1 MRSYNIAIFTS
12 TPDLDYSMGT
22 SPLRALK
29 SIGRHNIISIDHK
42 ALYRLHGLNQT
53 VRITREIL
61 YKNKVDIVLFGLDA
75 DYEFPIEY
83 FSELRNHYFTVLHI
97 GDDEHFFDKSSRYY
111 SQAFDIAM
119 TQSRLCMGRYELYG
133 VDSILLPPAFDVSR
147 VKDLLHEKIYDV
159 CFVGAVANKVGRKE
173 FLKYLVENEIGIE
186 IFGSG
191 TPGGVISLSEMNRI
205 YGSSKIGLSFSGVA
219 TDSCLDRDI
228 AINRRVK
235 QTKVRA
241 QEIALM
247 KTFVLAEYVPGIE
260 EFFDVG
266 REIDIFHNRNELLHK
281 VKYYLEYDS
290 KREDMTARA
299 FERAVHDCDEQYV
312 WEKLL
317 KEIGEKLDLK
327 INERIEREDI
337 IYKDPIFKR
346 AFSSFHVIKFLDFVF
361 RVKPKLAFD
370 EFMIF
375 MKYPL
380 LDWGVFTHYLKSN
393 VFRVLGEIKWL
404 RSLVR
409 KLKTLFF
416 VCNGIFKSGN

>member
-1 MRSYNIAIFTS
+1 MRSYNIAIFTA

-29 SIGRHNIISIDHK
+29 SIGRHNVIPIDHK
-42 ALYRLHGLNQT
+42 ALYRLHGLNQAIE
-53 VRITREIL
+53 ITRNLLHE
-61 YKNKVDIVLFGLDA
+61 NKVDIVLFGLDTG
-75 DYEFPIEY
+75 YEFPIEY
-83 FSELRNHYFTVLHI
+83 FSELRSLYFMVLHV

-111 SQAFDIAM
+111 SQGFDLAM

-147 VKDLLHEKIYDV
+147 IKDLLYEKIYDS
-159 CFVGAVANKVGRKE
+159 CFVGAVTNKIGRE
-173 FLKYLVENEIGIE
+173 EYLEHLVENNIDIK
-186 IFGSG
+186 IAGSG
-191 TPGGVISLSEMNRI
+191 TSGGVVSVSEMSRI

-219 TDSCLDRDI
+219 TNSCLDQDI
-228 AINRRVK
+228 AINRRIK

-266 REIDIFHNRNELLHK
+266 REIDIFRNRNELLLK
-281 VKYYLEYDS
+281 VKYYLENDS

-312 WEKLL
+312 WGKLL
-317 KEIGEKLDLK
+317 EEIGEKIDLK
-327 INERIEREDI
+327 NNEGIEREDI
-337 IYKDPIFKR
+337 IYKDPMFKR
-346 AFSSFHVIKFLDFVF
+346 AFSSFHVIKMLGFVF
-361 RVKPKLAFD
+361 RIKPEMAFD
-370 EFMIF
+370 EFKIF
-375 MKYPL
+375 IKYPL
-380 LDWGVFTHYLKSN
+380 LDWGVFTHHLKSN
-393 VFRVLGEIKWL
+393 VFRLLGEIKWL

-409 KLKTLFF
+409 KIKILIL
-416 VCNGIFKSGN
+416 G